1 VFFHAHPDDETLLTG
16 GTMARLAA
24 EGDRVVLVVA
34 TAGERG
40 LSGGP
45 SGNLGEL
52 RMREL
57 QASAAALG
65 CAQVVGLGYAD
76 SGSDGTPPRAG
87 SFAAADVAHAAA
99 RLATLLRDEGA
110 ELLTIYDPRGG
121 YGHPDHVQV
130 HRVGAEAAR
139 LAGTPRVLEAT
150 VDRDRLLRGVRLV
163 ACLPGMRFDA
173 EQLAGSY
180 TGRGEITHRVDVR
193 AFAAAK
199 RAALA
204 AHASQRTGGRG
215 PRTLEV
221 LLRLPIPV
229 FRWALGTEWFVDR
242 TMPVGARAT
251 HPFVTD

>member
-1 VFFHAHPDDETLLTG
+1 
-16 GTMARLAA
+16 MAQ
-24 EGDRVVLVVA
+24 
-34 TAGERG
+34 T
-40 LSGGP
+40 
-45 SGNLGEL
+45 
-52 RMREL
+52 
-57 QASAAALG
+57 
-65 CAQVVGLGYAD
+65 
-76 SGSDGTPPRAG
+76 
-87 SFAAADVAHAAA
+87 AA

-110 ELLTIYDPRGG
+110 DLLTIYDPRGG
-121 YGHPDHVQV
+121 SGHPGHLQV

-163 ACLPGMRFDA
+163 ACLPGMRLDA